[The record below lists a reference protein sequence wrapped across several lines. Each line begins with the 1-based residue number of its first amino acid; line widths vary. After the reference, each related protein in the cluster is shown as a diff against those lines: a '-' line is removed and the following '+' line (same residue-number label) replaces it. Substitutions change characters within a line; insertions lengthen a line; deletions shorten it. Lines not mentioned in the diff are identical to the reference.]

1 MLKGMFRRQRTG
13 SVVCASCGSLV
24 GVNDDKC
31 YTCGRRNPGLWGFG
45 PMLRTFGNDLGFV
58 SLVLYGCLTLYFAS
72 LLVTMMYGEN
82 IVGSGNPLSILS
94 PTPAVLFALGGSGAV
109 PVFLAGHW
117 WTILSASW
125 LHGSAL
131 HILFNMLWVRQLGPP
146 TADIYGPGRMIII
159 YTIAGAVGFALSSV
173 MGLLLPGIPFIGGAR
188 LTVGASASIFG
199 LLGALVY
206 YGRRG
211 GSSMIRSEAMGYAST
226 LFIMGFILP
235 GVDNYA
241 HAGGF
246 VGGYVAAMWLDPLKP
261 ERMDHLV
268 GAVLCLVATLVAI
281 LASIVPAFFLR

>member
-1 MLKGMFRRQRTG
+1 MLPEMFRRQRTG

-58 SLVLYGCLTLYFAS
+58 SLVLYGCLTLYFGS
-72 LLVTMMYGEN
+72 LLVTMMFGDN

-94 PTPAVLFALGGSGAV
+94 PSPQVLFALGGSGAV
-109 PVFLAGHW
+109 PVFYAGHW

-159 YTIAGAVGFALSSV
+159 YTVAGAVGFALSSL
-173 MGLLLPGIPFIGGAR
+173 MGVLLPGVPILGGAR
-188 LTVGASASIFG
+188 LTVGASAAIFG

-246 VGGYVAAMWLDPLKP
+246 VGGYVAGMWLDPLKP

-268 GAVLCLVATLVAI
+268 GAVLCLVATLISI
-281 LASIVPAFFLR
+281 LASVVPFFLR

>member
-1 MLKGMFRRQRTG
+1 
-13 SVVCASCGSLV
+13 
-24 GVNDDKC
+24 
-31 YTCGRRNPGLWGFG
+31 
-45 PMLRTFGNDLGFV
+45 MLRTFGNDLGFV

>member
-1 MLKGMFRRQRTG
+1 
-13 SVVCASCGSLV
+13 
-24 GVNDDKC
+24 
-31 YTCGRRNPGLWGFG
+31 
-45 PMLRTFGNDLGFV
+45 MLRSFGNDLGFV
-58 SLVLYGCLTLYFAS
+58 SLVLYGCLTLYFGS
-72 LLVTMMYGEN
+72 LLVTMMFGEN

-94 PTPAVLFALGGSGAV
+94 PSPQVLFVLGGSGAV
-109 PVFLAGHW
+109 PVFYAGHW

-173 MGLLLPGIPFIGGAR
+173 MGVLLPGIPFIGGAR

-246 VGGYVAAMWLDPLKP
+246 VGGYVAGMWLDPLKP

-268 GAVLCLVATLVAI
+268 GAVLSLVATLVAI
-281 LASIVPAFFLR
+281 LASVVPFFLR